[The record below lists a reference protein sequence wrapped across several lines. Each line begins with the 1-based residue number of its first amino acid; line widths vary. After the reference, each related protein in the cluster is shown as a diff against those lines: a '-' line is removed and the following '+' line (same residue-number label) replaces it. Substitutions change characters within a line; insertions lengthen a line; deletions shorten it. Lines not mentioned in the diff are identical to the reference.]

1 MTSLCRP
8 TRTFL
13 SALRS
18 LCRFPMKALNCFCD
32 WSRKYKIPDTRHI
45 LLRQSFDLI
54 FWINPRKPSGSVGN
68 LSRELL
74 LSFKMFRPVL
84 IEDFAFWC
92 MKFSVY
98 IWFCFVLYCIFLC
111 ACTALKSFSLFCT
124 KSWDFSSAAFPKRG
138 GTTTTRVGTWRPGD
152 TFSGPSCSFT
162 HWLQD

>member
-68 LSRELL
+68 LSRELP

-84 IEDFAFWC
+84 IEDFAFLMYEVLC
-92 MKFSVY
+92 LHLVCIILYF
-98 IWFCFVLYCIFLC
+98 FVCLRCSEEFLSLLYKVLR
-111 ACTALKSFSLFCT
+111 
-124 KSWDFSSAAFPKRG
+124 FSSAAFPKRG

-162 HWLQD
+162 HWLQN